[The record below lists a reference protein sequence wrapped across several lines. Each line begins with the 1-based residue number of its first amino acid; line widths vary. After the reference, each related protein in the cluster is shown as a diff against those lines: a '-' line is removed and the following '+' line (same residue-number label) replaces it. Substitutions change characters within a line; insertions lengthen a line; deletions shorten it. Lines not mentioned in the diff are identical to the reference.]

1 MLNQSWFGP
10 EPQTMMYPQS
20 RRRPIIFLR
29 LLLCSS
35 QLEPPECVT
44 VQSAVIFVSNC
55 RTLEV
60 LKGPWHPWKADSFN
74 CSLLQR
80 RSLHSQRC
88 FLFFF
93 FLSYKQ
99 QCAAAFLAVGV
110 ALKALPACPSVC
122 CLSLFRLR
130 ASLSSLFT
138 ISVQKCHSPLS

>member
-80 RSLHSQRC
+80 RSLHSERC

-93 FLSYKQ
+93 SSSLTNNNAPLPFSPWELRSKPSQ
-99 QCAAAFLAVGV
+99 RVRLFAVC
-110 ALKALPACPSVC
+110 LCLDSV
-122 CLSLFRLR
+122 R
-130 ASLSSLFT
+130 ASPPFSRSLSK
-138 ISVQKCHSPLS
+138 SVTHL